1 MFIVYNLWIQVEIIY
16 QRDLKYLLLLS
27 SAIYNSLKRSID
39 RSIDRER
46 EREREKSR
54 EIEREEREDPQNFE
68 LLKPEYK
75 VSANLNIFQVVREVV
90 VT

>member
-46 EREREKSR
+46 EREKSR

>member
-46 EREREKSR
+46 EREKSR
-54 EIEREEREDPQNFE
+54 EIERDEREDPQNFE